1 MTNSTIPTFTDWVAK
16 ANESRT
22 GDPLWSVQ
30 AYRLAVYEVECHT
43 ADRLAIAALANAPAF
58 DQLTRAIGSI
68 AANIAE
74 GYSRSSISDRNRFYG
89 YALGSAREAI
99 VWYDTLRIELG
110 ELASARQS
118 TLVQVRRLLLT
129 TLKRGRSDSAL
140 AALSDP
146 TRISSREA
154 P

>member
-1 MTNSTIPTFTDWVAK
+1 MTNSTIPPFAEWVAQ

-30 AYRLAVYEVECHT
+30 AYRLAVNEVECHT
-43 ADRLAIAALANAPAF
+43 ADRNH
-58 DQLTRAIGSI
+58 
-68 AANIAE
+68 
-74 GYSRSSISDRNRFYG
+74 FYG

-99 VWYDTLRIELG
+99 AWYDTLRIELG
-110 ELASARQS
+110 DLASARQS

-140 AALSDP
+140 VALSDP
-146 TRISSREA
+146 TRVPSREA

>member
-1 MTNSTIPTFTDWVAK
+1 MTNPTIPTFADWVAR

-30 AYRLAVYEVECHT
+30 AYRLAVYAVECHT
-43 ADRLAIAALANAPAF
+43 ADRLAITALANAPAF

-74 GYSRSSISDRNRFYG
+74 GYSRSSIADRNRFYG

-99 VWYDTLRIELG
+99 AWYDTLRIELG

-129 TLKRGRSDSAL
+129 TLRRGRSNSTL

-146 TRISSREA
+146 TRVPSRKA